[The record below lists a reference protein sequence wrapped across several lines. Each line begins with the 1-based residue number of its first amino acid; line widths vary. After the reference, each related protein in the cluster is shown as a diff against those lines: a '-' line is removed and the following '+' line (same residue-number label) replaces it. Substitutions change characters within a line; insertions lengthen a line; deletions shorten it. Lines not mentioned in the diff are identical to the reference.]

1 MNGPQANVKET
12 LTALAQHEVSFIV
25 VGGVAAVLAGAPIS
39 MFDLDIVHERSPA
52 NVARLLSALTQM
64 EARYRDPAVSDPENP
79 QAARSNGRVIPPTLQ
94 ALLGEGH
101 HLLMTR
107 FGPLDVLGK
116 VGVGPGAAGRGYE
129 ELVLESSLLAVGS
142 LRVRVLGLRALIRSK
157 QDAGRDKDRAVLAI
171 LQRTLAE
178 SEKP

>member
-1 MNGPQANVKET
+1 MNRPQANVKET

-25 VGGVAAVLAGAPIS
+25 VGGVAAVLAGASIS

-52 NVARLLSALTQM
+52 NVARLLSALMQM

-79 QAARSNGRVIPPTLQ
+79 EAARSNGRVIPTLQ

-129 ELVLESSLLAVGS
+129 ELVSESSLLAVGS